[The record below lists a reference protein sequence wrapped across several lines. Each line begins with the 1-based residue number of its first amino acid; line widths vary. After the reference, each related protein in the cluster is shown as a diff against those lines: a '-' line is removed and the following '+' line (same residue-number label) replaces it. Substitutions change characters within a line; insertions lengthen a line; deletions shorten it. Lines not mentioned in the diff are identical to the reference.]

1 MTFVCGFPA
10 RKLLVN
16 PARRVSYDN
25 RITFKLFSHA
35 SDICSFHSK
44 MSEEFLPKP
53 ACRKSY
59 WPSEILKIIQKELF
73 PLSHPHRFI
82 DNLQLDTMSQT
93 LIQNSRQRKKESDWK
108 FHSLTFPP
116 PPPYATAGHR
126 KLKCWTAYG
135 LIIKV
140 QKAFLFRSC
149 IYAGKKILSQNFNK
163 FSLQILSLSLITVFT
178 VITVYLHPEFWW
190 SRGWGGGDCIWV
202 CFCCSGSSCRGSLRA
217 REQRVHGLDACC
229 PVFDV
234 FYLLQAQWAG
244 DGLWG
249 GGGGGWGGLGA
260 TDWNEG
266 QFRSHKEATLDQ
278 LSPNFSSL
286 DKKNQNFC
294 H

>member
-1 MTFVCGFPA
+1 
-10 RKLLVN
+10 
-16 PARRVSYDN
+16 
-25 RITFKLFSHA
+25 
-35 SDICSFHSK
+35 

-53 ACRKSY
+53 ACRKNY
-59 WPSEILKIIQKELF
+59 WPSEILKIIQKALF
-73 PLSHPHRFI
+73 PLSHPHRLI

-108 FHSLTFPP
+108 FHSLTS

-135 LIIKV
+135 LIIKI
-140 QKAFLFRSC
+140 QRLFYVAHVSTQEN
-149 IYAGKKILSQNFNK
+149 ILSQK
-163 FSLQILSLSLITVFT
+163 FQQVFPSNSLSLSNNCVYCDYCVFASRVLMIQGVGGGGTVFES
-178 VITVYLHPEFWW
+178 VCVALEAPVEAPWGPESKGFTAWTRAVQCLMFSTF
-190 SRGWGGGDCIWV
+190 SRRSELV
-202 CFCCSGSSCRGSLRA
+202 MASG
-217 REQRVHGLDACC
+217 V
-229 PVFDV
+229 VV
-234 FYLLQAQWAG
+234 VV
-244 DGLWG
+244 
-249 GGGGGWGGLGA
+249 GGGWGGLGA

>member
-53 ACRKSY
+53 AYRKSY

-73 PLSHPHRFI
+73 PLSHPHRLI

-93 LIQNSRQRKKESDWK
+93 LIQNSRQWKKESDWK
-108 FHSLTFPP
+108 FHSLTFFPP
-116 PPPYATAGHR
+116 V
-126 KLKCWTAYG
+126 CNSWSS
-135 LIIKV
+135 
-140 QKAFLFRSC
+140 KAKMLNGVWFNYKGTKGFFMSLM
-149 IYAGKKILSQNFNK
+149 YLQNFNK

-190 SRGWGGGDCIWV
+190 SRGWGGDCIWV

-217 REQRVHGLDACC
+217 REQRAVQCLMFSTFSRRSELVMASG
-229 PVFDV
+229 VV
-234 FYLLQAQWAG
+234 VVV
-244 DGLWG
+244 G
-249 GGGGGWGGLGA
+249 GVGWGQPTEMKGSLGA
-260 TDWNEG
+260 IKRRLLTSWA
-266 QFRSHKEATLDQ
+266 QILAH
-278 LSPNFSSL
+278 
-286 DKKNQNFC
+286 
-294 H
+294 